1 MPDFGRW
8 TSNGGDPSL
17 NEINR
22 TDRFLDALANQQPV
36 YSTDPSEAEL
46 AQLLAGWRDEVR
58 TPPLMRPVTPR
69 DAAVALTRAVEARK
83 RTRTSIAMVGSVAAA
98 VLCLGGFGAVVAGAG
113 PGDPLY
119 GLHTM
124 LFGEQP
130 QKRDDRVMLASQQ
143 LAEVQQLID
152 ERQWDAA
159 QDKLQTLTTTVATVN
174 DVEQKQELVT
184 EWQEL
189 TVKVDAKDANAT
201 LPPGAPPPP
210 MPEPVVVA
218 PGATTSTTTSSETS
232 SPPSSSSET
241 TTSSSSSS
249 ETTSPT
255 TTSSPTSSSPA
266 PELPPP
272 PSGTP
277 TTTTTPPTTTTT
289 ATTTP
294 PTTTTTATTTPPTT
308 TTTATT
314 TPPTTTTTAT
324 TTPPTTTTT
333 ATTTTTTTQAVT
345 TTTTTSQAAAPPA
358 AGPPAGGGAPAAG
371 GGAPAAGGGT
381 PPAGGDGGSPDGG
394 GAQVVAPPATVT
406 SEVPRQRGPE
416 SPVTESQATVTIP
429 VTTTTP
435 VMPPPKKRGDSE

>member
-83 RTRTSIAMVGSVAAA
+83 RTHTSMAVVGSVAAA

-130 QKRDDRVMLASQQ
+130 QKRDDPVMLASQQ

-152 ERQWDAA
+152 EGQWDAA

-189 TVKVDAKDANAT
+189 TVKVDAQDANAT

-232 SPPSSSSET
+232 GPPSSSSET

-255 TTSSPTSSSPA
+255 ATSMPTSSSPA

-277 TTTTTPPTTTTT
+277 TT
-289 ATTTP
+289 
-294 PTTTTTATTTPPTT
+294 TTTPPTT

-358 AGPPAGGGAPAAG
+358 ARPPAGGGAPAAG

-381 PPAGGDGGSPDGG
+381 PPAGADGGSPDGG

-406 SEVPRQRGPE
+406 LEVPRQRGPE

-435 VMPPPKKRGDSE
+435 VMPPPKKRGDGE